1 MVNCFRG
8 CTVKRKSFSFKSY
21 IITGL
26 ILVIFVVLIFLTGEY
41 RQAIRGFS
49 KIAYFNYNPVALL
62 WLLVLLGL
70 AAIGLLVLLVR
81 QIFEKDRLLTEAAL
95 EIRKVTNNLHAG
107 VVNFIP
113 DANGKIVYAS
123 HGFYEIVGLNR
134 TALYE
139 QYQSSLLGL
148 IPKEFHGFFLDS
160 EELSQNGFAQKVIWM
175 QDSAKKKYWMQVSL
189 SKAVHSGKETVSA
202 VFVDVSELKRT
213 QDKLLREQ
221 LRYQIATELSNEL
234 MFEYDYKKDR
244 LVIAEQFS
252 TIYGKNNVIEEFRKN
267 IESSSEFIHPQ
278 DKQDVMEQILHTKR
292 VGNNDIQLRMKD
304 ANGEYQWCRI
314 LYRTICNKNGVP
326 VSAIGKLSNIS
337 MFKREIE
344 ELERASRTDSLTGA
358 YNKMATK
365 DIIDEY
371 IRKHRDK
378 QHMLLMVDVD
388 DFKKVND
395 TYGHQNG
402 DEVLMYAIRNL
413 RENYKDGEIIGRVGG
428 DEFVVFIG
436 NVENKE
442 RLIEKAQNLRDLLQ
456 QPYHGDGVTIPMSA
470 SLGVAM
476 YPSDG
481 QCYEELM
488 FCADSA
494 LYEVKKGQKG
504 NFAIYKKKTD

>member
-1 MVNCFRG
+1 M
-8 CTVKRKSFSFKSY
+8 KRKSMSAKNF
-21 IITGL
+21 IITGV
-26 ILVIFVVLIFLTGEY
+26 ILVIFVLLIFLSGEY

-49 KIAYFNYNPVALL
+49 RFAYFNTNPSALL
-62 WLLVLLGL
+62 WILIVLGITAIVLL
-70 AAIGLLVLLVR
+70 IVLVR
-81 QIFEKDRLLTEAAL
+81 EILEKDSLLTEAAI

-107 VVNFIP
+107 VVNYIP
-113 DANGKIVYAS
+113 EANGKIVYAS
-123 HGFYEIVGLNR
+123 HGFYDIVGLDHES
-134 TALYE
+134 LYE
-139 QYQSSLLGL
+139 RYQSSLLGL
-148 IPKEFHGFFLDS
+148 IPKEYHGFFLDS
-160 EELSQNGFAQKVIWM
+160 EELQKNGFAQKVIWM
-175 QDSAKKKYWMQVSL
+175 QDNENKKYWMQVSL
-189 SKAVHSGKETVSA
+189 SKAVHGGKETISA

-213 QDKLLREQ
+213 QDKLVRAQ
-221 LRYQIATELSNEL
+221 RRYQIATELSNEL
-234 MFEYDYKKDR
+234 MFEYDYRKDR

-252 TIYGKNNVIEEFRKN
+252 TVYGKPNVIDQFLKN
-267 IESSSEFIHPQ
+267 IEMNTALIHPQ
-278 DKQDVMEQILHTKR
+278 DRQDAMEQILHTKR
-292 VGNNDIQLRMKD
+292 VGANDIQLRMQD

-314 LYRTICNKNGVP
+314 LYRTLCSKNGDP
-326 VSAIGKLSNIS
+326 ISAIGKLSNIS

-365 DIIDEY
+365 EIIDTY
-371 IRKHRDK
+371 IRKNRDK

-395 TYGHQNG
+395 SYGHQNG

-413 RENYKDGEIIGRVGG
+413 REHYTDGEIIGRVGG

-436 NVENKE
+436 DVENKE

-488 FCADSA
+488 FCADTA
-494 LYEVKKGQKG
+494 LYEVKSSQKG
-504 NFAIYKKKTD
+504 NFAIYKKKESAN